1 MKRCIPT
8 FIAILSAILT
18 CKAQEAIFTRA
29 QVDSLIES
37 AAASYEAPV
46 INGVTL
52 EGTVEEVAARL
63 KRQGWN
69 NPFDRFPEDRL
80 EKAGLPKNKRYL
92 NGVLLEGMF
101 MRRKANLVLYPVSV
115 ENRNIAYAAISFTVR
130 GDRLDRFVEKSVM
143 PVVHRYA
150 RKYGEYRITH
160 IDRRYEQADR
170 KTTGQEYGRNRHIIS
185 FEFEDPEILL
195 RAQTDRDCRFN
206 IVIQYINTVNLA
218 RQLLES
224 PHDYHYC
231 PNPPP
236 PPPHHRRH
244 HRR

>member
-1 MKRCIPT
+1 MKR
-8 FIAILSAILT
+8 ILVLALLLSSVF
-18 CKAQEAIFTRA
+18 CGAQTDYDFSRLKMEDLGR
-29 QVDSLIES
+29 
-37 AAASYEAPV
+37 
-46 INGVTL
+46 G
-52 EGTVEEVAARL
+52 VAAVR
-63 KRQGWN
+63 RSPSEVFVSW
-69 NPFDRFPEDRL
+69 
-80 EKAGLPKNKRYL
+80 RYL
-92 NGVLLEGMF
+92 SGDPSDISFNVYRDGVLLEGMF

-130 GDRLDRFVEKSVM
+130 GDNLNKFVEKSVM